1 MELLKLHETIG
12 LFTLKL
18 TKPLGRFLLNHLK
31 TLGDF
36 IGTASKPWAISI
48 EALWAFSIKAP

>member
-48 EALWAFSIKAP
+48 EAP